1 MYQNIIRILNKE
13 SNLFGSGIVISEN
26 KVLTAAHVVVDED
39 NITIIWEKEF
49 SGSIEYIDDVIAI
62 LSVDDTEF
70 REKYNTLSN
79 KLLFTAN
86 EVLND
91 DSKWQ
96 VEGFTTNELIEHQ
109 MEGIGIYCV
118 DKLPSDY
125 SLANINVGVLNNYK
139 GLSGSPVILNG
150 RAIGILQIQNWDVR
164 GDLGVSFSSVAM
176 FENKLPD
183 NCVVEP
189 LFVSEL
195 KQKCWEICNSL
206 IGKNKDSAKYI
217 PDIFIEEGHYKE
229 NLRYFSLPLL
239 FVNKIIEDLNS
250 LDFKNINAILEK
262 EKIQKIQFGGYP
274 RNVSADTYDSV
285 IDHLTRELKR
295 CVSVLEQIDDKRRGG
310 NSIEERYT
318 QGFYLNNS
326 LKWNLQDVLTQLEFL
341 SYRILLLTRNAGQG
355 KTNFVCDFTENFLVK
370 RGIPSVY
377 YNAADFCETPSVV
390 IKRFF
395 TVNGT
400 YDEKFAFSILTEI
413 WEKTKIPFVVVIDGL
428 NENTS
433 LPNFENHIK
442 QSINELIQLPFIKII
457 MTTRNELLEERF
469 GRLTQENIGE
479 TFFRMDMSGRR
490 EERFGERIFEGY
502 LRYFDVHIVRES
514 LLESTYELL
523 TSDTLLLRFF
533 CEVNR
538 GKRQVY
544 MYDVYKYALFNQY
557 YENKK
562 SEMKSKNI
570 SEGEILFEQ
579 LINTICKYMVDNKV
593 FNNVPRDVLSINE
606 IQLLDILLEADV
618 IFKEDQVV
626 KKGFFD
632 EYTEVLSFTFDE
644 FRDFC
649 ITQYLLQ
656 KPDAQQ
662 SFPVIW
668 DKMCNEHW
676 GVLEGVEKYMFFLAR
691 TTVPDILPI
700 IENNGNYQHMYWENV
715 WNLED
720 KDITERDIQ
729 DWKKQFDSKGPYRK
743 RLIRHLLL
751 RRNRRYFMVASID
764 LLFEIMDNIAEHP
777 GEFDDFINTYFPIS
791 KVDKYNHEL
800 YQEDC
805 ILYCDHMVKAL
816 MEGMHEGNVRIDY
829 YDFLKL
835 SIYLYGIMPE
845 AIRKLWEKA
854 LTNAC
859 DSIMKIADEF
869 LKKEQI
875 VVVIKYNLKDI
886 LESLLAVT
894 EHEKI
899 QELYSK
905 CCVTTQ
911 YQHVNTLL
919 EGIWA

>member
-1 MYQNIIRILNKE
+1 MYQNIIRILKKE
-13 SNLFGSGIVISEN
+13 SNLFGSGIVIREN
-26 KVLTAAHVVVDED
+26 KVLTAAHVVSDED
-39 NITIIWEKEF
+39 NITIVWEKEF
-49 SGSIEYIDDVIAI
+49 SGNIEYIDDVIAI

-79 KLLFTAN
+79 KLLLTAN

-96 VEGFTTNELIEHQ
+96 VEGFTTSELIEHQ

-118 DKLPSDY
+118 DELPSDY

-150 RAIGILQIQNWDVR
+150 RAIGILQVQNWDAR
-164 GDLGVSFSSVAM
+164 GKLGVSFSSVAM

-183 NCVVEP
+183 NSVVEP
-189 LFVSEL
+189 LFISEL

-206 IGKNKDSAKYI
+206 IDKNKDSAKYI

-250 LDFKNINAILEK
+250 LDFKNLNVILEK
-262 EKIQKIQFGGYP
+262 EKIQKIEFGGYP

-285 IDHLTRELKR
+285 INHLTRELKR

-310 NSIEERYT
+310 DSIEERYT

-390 IKRFF
+390 IKRFL

-400 YDEKFAFSILTEI
+400 YDEKFAFFMLTEI
-413 WEKTKIPFVVVIDGL
+413 WKKIKIPFVVVIDGL

-469 GRLTQENIGE
+469 GRLTQENLGE

-570 SEGEILFEQ
+570 PEGEVLFEQ

-593 FNNVPRDVLSINE
+593 YNNVPRDVLSINE

-668 DKMCNEHW
+668 DKMCNEQL

-700 IENNGNYQHMYWENV
+700 IENNGNYQYMYWENV

-729 DWKKQFDSKGPYRK
+729 EWKKQFDSKGPYRK
-743 RLIRHLLL
+743 RLIRHLLS

-791 KVDKYNHEL
+791 KVDKYNHEV

-805 ILYCDHMVKAL
+805 VLYCDYMVKTL
-816 MEGMHEGNVRIDY
+816 MEGLDEGNVRIDY

-854 LTNAC
+854 LMKAC
-859 DSIMKIADEF
+859 DSIIKIADEF

-875 VVVIKYNLKDI
+875 TVVIKYNLKDI
-886 LESLLAVT
+886 LESLLTVT
-894 EHEKI
+894 KNEKI

-905 CCVTTQ
+905 CHVTTQ

>member
-1 MYQNIIRILNKE
+1 MYPNIIKILKKE

-26 KVLTAAHVVVDED
+26 KVLTAAHVVLDED
-39 NITIIWEKEF
+39 NITIVWEKEF
-49 SGSIEYIDDVIAI
+49 SGSIEYTDDVIAI
-62 LSVDDTEF
+62 LSVDDMEF

-79 KLLFTAN
+79 KLLFTAD
-86 EVLND
+86 EALND
-91 DSKWQ
+91 NSKWQ
-96 VEGFTTNELIEHQ
+96 VEGFVTSELAEHQ
-109 MEGIGIYCV
+109 MEGIGIYHV
-118 DKLPSDY
+118 DKLPSNY

-150 RAIGILQIQNWDVR
+150 RAIGILQVQNWDVR
-164 GDLGVSFSSVAM
+164 GNLGVSFSSIAL

-183 NCVVEP
+183 NSVVEP

-195 KQKCWEICNSL
+195 KQRCRAICNSL
-206 IGKNKDSAKYI
+206 IDKNKNSAKYI

-262 EKIQKIQFGGYP
+262 EKIQKICFFEYP
-274 RNVSADTYDSV
+274 RNVSADTYDRV

-295 CVSVLEQIDDKRRGG
+295 CVSVLEQIDDKKRGG
-310 NSIEERYT
+310 DSIEERYT

-326 LKWNLQDVLTQLEFL
+326 LKWNLQDMLTQLEFL

-370 RGIPSVY
+370 RGIPSIY
-377 YNAADFCETPSVV
+377 YNAADFCETPAVV
-390 IKRFF
+390 IKRFL
-395 TVNGT
+395 TANGT
-400 YDEKFAFSILTEI
+400 YDEKYAFPMLTEI
-413 WEKTKIPFVVVIDGL
+413 WEKTKVPFVVVIDGL

-442 QSINELIQLPFIKII
+442 QSIDELSQLPFIKII

-469 GRLTQENIGE
+469 GRLTQESIGE
-479 TFFRMDMSGRR
+479 KFFRMDMSGRR
-490 EERFGERIFEGY
+490 EERFRERIFEGY

-514 LLESTYELL
+514 LLDSTYELL

-562 SEMKSKNI
+562 SEMRCKNI
-570 SEGEILFEQ
+570 PEGEALFEQ
-579 LINTICKYMVDNKV
+579 LINTICKYMVDNEV
-593 FNNVPRDVLSINE
+593 FNNIPRDVLNINE

-626 KKGFFD
+626 KKGFFN

-649 ITQYLLQ
+649 ITKYLLQ

-676 GVLEGVEKYMFFLAR
+676 GVLEGVEKYIFFLAR
-691 TTVPDILPI
+691 TIVPDILPI
-700 IENNGNYQHMYWENV
+700 IEKNDNYQHIYWENV

-720 KDITERDIQ
+720 KDITERDVQ
-729 DWKKQFDSKGPYRK
+729 EWKKQFDSKGPYRK
-743 RLIRHLLL
+743 KLIWHLLL
-751 RRNRRYFMVASID
+751 RRNRRYFMVVRID

-791 KVDKYNHEL
+791 KVDKYNHEV
-800 YQEDC
+800 YQENC
-805 ILYCDHMVKAL
+805 VLYCDHMVKAL
-816 MEGMHEGNVRIDY
+816 MKGLDEGNIYIDY

-845 AIRKLWEKA
+845 AIRKLWGKA
-854 LTNAC
+854 LTNDC
-859 DSIMKIADEF
+859 DAITKITDEF
-869 LKKEQI
+869 LQKEHI
-875 VVVIKYNLKDI
+875 AVVIKYNLKDI
-886 LESLLAVT
+886 LESLMAVA

-905 CCVTTQ
+905 CRAKTQ
-911 YQHVNTLL
+911 YQHVNILL
-919 EGIWA
+919 EGIWS